1 MEKEELKKKLNDLIT
16 KFIDEN
22 AYTQGEDHIQT
33 HYTVK
38 LLEYL
43 GWQGKNAKIK
53 KTQDIKNQ
61 KIPDITLKKDQFPL
75 LIIESKNA
83 DSKDKLDHTYPGLK
97 FKDQLMKYCSD
108 AGIYWGILTNFVEW
122 RIYNSHQRVLYK
134 NKKYAFYKLLW
145 DKTNKENYIDL
156 LSDEGIDFLLSLSV
170 ENIYKNQ
177 GHIDNDPVY
186 YPQQKNLEEER
197 IKEEFFIKIKDWRL
211 SFSLLLNEP
220 CLGQEIFYIFAQ
232 QY

>member
-61 KIPDITLKKDQFPL
+61 KIPDIT
-75 LIIESKNA
+75 SR
-83 DSKDKLDHTYPGLK
+83 K
-97 FKDQLMKYCSD
+97 FCDGVRKT
-108 AGIYWGILTNFVEW
+108 GIGV
-122 RIYNSHQRVLYK
+122 
-134 NKKYAFYKLLW
+134 
-145 DKTNKENYIDL
+145 
-156 LSDEGIDFLLSLSV
+156 
-170 ENIYKNQ
+170 
-177 GHIDNDPVY
+177 VY
-186 YPQQKNLEEER
+186 SPA
-197 IKEEFFIKIKDWRL
+197 
-211 SFSLLLNEP
+211 S
-220 CLGQEIFYIFAQ
+220 
-232 QY
+232 